1 MEMTGMKHIK
11 VLGITGGVGAGKSTI
26 LDYLEKKYS
35 VRVIQLDQAAH
46 LLMEPGQPCY
56 EKIVERFG
64 RKILAPDE
72 TIDRKLLYQET
83 FSDRQKVEEL
93 NRIVHPLVKEYV
105 REQIKI
111 ETEADQIPFL
121 VIEAALLLEDH
132 YEEIC
137 DTIWYVYVDPKVR
150 IRRLEQSRG
159 YTPEK
164 TAQILKNQKSDEE
177 FRLYCQFV
185 IDNSSDFIENTYE
198 QIDKG
203 LKEYGFL

>member
-1 MEMTGMKHIK
+1 MTGMKHIK

-105 REQIKI
+105 LEQIKI

>member
-1 MEMTGMKHIK
+1 MTGMKHIK

-83 FSDRQKVEEL
+83 FPDRQKVEEL
-93 NRIVHPLVKEYV
+93 NEIVHPLVKEYV
-105 REQIKI
+105 REQIRI
-111 ETEADQIPFL
+111 ETEADRIPFL

-137 DTIWYVYVDPKVR
+137 DTIWYVYVDPEVR
-150 IRRLEQSRG
+150 ISRLEQSRG

-164 TAQILKNQKSDEE
+164 TTQILKNQKSDEE